1 MAETAL
7 ITITDVRVYRQVDSK
22 FDTIRFNA
30 FLTDVQRKNLR
41 QLLGDALY
49 YDFMLDART
58 AGKYLELLTGKVY
71 TVNGQTAQY
80 YGLKPALVYWWLAM
94 AVREGDL
101 FHSQV
106 GAIQLTNNSV
116 QNYESAKEKEKI
128 ALGYMETAQEYA
140 NDVIKFL
147 NENSTTYPL
156 WIGDSE
162 KNKTQFVSFKI

>member
-1 MAETAL
+1 MAESAL
-7 ITITDVRVYRQVDSK
+7 ITITDVRVYRQADSK
-22 FDTIRFNA
+22 FDTTRFNA

-41 QLLGDALY
+41 QLLGDTLY
-49 YDFMLDART
+49 YDFMLDDRAS
-58 AGKYLELLTGKVY
+58 GKYADLLNGKVY
-71 TVNGQTAQY
+71 AVNGNNITY
-80 YGLKPALVYWWLAM
+80 YGIKPVLVYWWLAM

-106 GAIQLTNNSV
+106 GAIQLTNNTQ
-116 QNYESAKEKEKI
+116 QNYETAKEKEKI

-140 NDVIKFL
+140 NDAIQFL
-147 NENSTTYPL
+147 NANSTTYPL